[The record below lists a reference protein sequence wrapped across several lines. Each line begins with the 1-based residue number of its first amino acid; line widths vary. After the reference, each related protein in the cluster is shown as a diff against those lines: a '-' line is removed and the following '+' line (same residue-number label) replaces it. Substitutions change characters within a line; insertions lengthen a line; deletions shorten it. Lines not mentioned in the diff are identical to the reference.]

1 MKYFPGDR
9 VRIRRVESE
18 YAGSRGVVAE
28 TQATGQGDASP
39 LGCFVA
45 IDGENGRVRPFLI
58 ADLELLRAASVRR
71 TDSGQNVN
79 PEHQIG

>member
-9 VRIRRVESE
+9 VRIRQVESE
-18 YAGSRGVVAE
+18 YTGSRGLVVE
-28 TQATGQGDASP
+28 PEPTGQGDASP

-71 TDSGQNVN
+71 TDADQDAR